1 MRIYTDLT
9 KRRLDLRIAAEGM
22 VRDNEKVKYAFN
34 DVNNNI
40 GLRLED
46 DSIKF
51 FNSADELER
60 ILS

>member
-1 MRIYTDLT
+1 MRQQ
-9 KRRLDLRIAAEGM
+9 KRKAAEGM
-22 VRDNEKVKYAFN
+22 VRDNEKVRYAFS

-51 FNSADELER
+51 FNSTDELER
-60 ILS
+60 IWESL